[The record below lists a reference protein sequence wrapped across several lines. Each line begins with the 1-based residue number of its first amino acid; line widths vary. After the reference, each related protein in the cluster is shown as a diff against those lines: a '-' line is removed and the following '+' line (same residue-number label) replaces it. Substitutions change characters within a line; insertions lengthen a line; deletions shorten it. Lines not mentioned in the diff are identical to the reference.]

1 MTSHELYAIDDTLRF
16 EQVLIQKYR
25 HYSASCND
33 PQLTMAL
40 EKIAAKPA
48 IQYEKML
55 RQLN

>member
-1 MTSHELYAIDDTLRF
+1 MASHELYAVDDALRF

-33 PQLTMAL
+33 QQLKMAL
-40 EKIAAKPA
+40 EKIAAKHA